1 MIGTPLPSS
10 TDTQPRDGATADPP
24 ELLLRLLGPDGAAEK
39 ARILQRLVE
48 IERQLSAQ
56 AEQLQ
61 SPERMRLVDTARL
74 AVAEA
79 TSIMNRVVVDQ

>member
-24 ELLLRLLGPDGAAEK
+24 ELLTRLLGPDGAAEK